1 MADNVDIQLLGKRVA
16 DLTTEV
22 RVLDRAVQR
31 MSVEMQATLAS
42 FRHEMLTGFDR
53 TQISFEEAL
62 NKVAAENAETLTL
75 IVRRFDEVNER
86 HDLLRKE
93 MDAGFNSVL
102 QAIAAMRG

>member
-1 MADNVDIQLLGKRVA
+1 
-16 DLTTEV
+16 
-22 RVLDRAVQR
+22 
-31 MSVEMQATLAS
+31 
-42 FRHEMLTGFDR
+42 MLTGFDR

-75 IVRRFDEVNER
+75 IVRRFDEVDER

-102 QAIAAMRG
+102 QAIAAMKG